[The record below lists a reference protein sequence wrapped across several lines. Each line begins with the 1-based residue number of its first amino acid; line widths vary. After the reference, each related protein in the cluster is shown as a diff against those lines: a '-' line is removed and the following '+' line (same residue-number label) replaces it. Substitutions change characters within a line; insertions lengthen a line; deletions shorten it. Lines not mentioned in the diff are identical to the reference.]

1 MKRKKLEKKLAKR
14 RAALRVLTQHLHQAE
29 LLNQHYA
36 MWLHEMR
43 SPLLVLQQGLV
54 EIKPNQLSPDHQAWW
69 SMVETAAQ
77 QLNQNINDLLSLS
90 QLKNHAILLQN
101 QPFDLTAILQSLHSM
116 AKILLGDKPIDLVFD
131 VPKSPIWLQGDAFRL
146 TQVLSNL
153 LTNAIKF
160 TASGQVKLTLHQK
173 HNNEYIFSLADTGCG
188 LTVQQQQKLF
198 QPFQQFLQTSSAVQ
212 AGTGLGLFI
221 VHSLVEAMHGS
232 IEVESILG
240 KGSQF
245 SVTLSFSP
253 AQMPSQVEVAN
264 NEVDLAVV
272 EPIRLLL
279 ADDADLSRQFVMN
292 LLADQPVEIVEV
304 VDGAQ
309 ALNAL
314 QKMAFDYALLDR
326 FMPGFSGEQVCQQIR
341 QLQMDGA
348 QEKLKAVYL
357 VSAEQV
363 VNADLNH
370 CFDSVLVKPLDKKQ
384 LLRLLNLKQP
394 VSAKKTE
401 KIFCKKIIHGKI
413 PHELNGMLPQFILE
427 VEQIL
432 SDLHRV
438 LTSTDQSDVGDLV
451 HRLKGSFMLFQLS
464 DMTQLVE
471 DLQQLIPNES
481 TQTILAQ
488 LDKIGEQFTIFKS
501 SCA

>member
-14 RAALRVLTQHLHQAE
+14 RAAVRDLTRHLHQAE

-43 SPLLVLQQGLV
+43 SPLLVLQQGLT
-54 EIKPNQLSPDHQAWW
+54 EIKPSHLNTEHQAWW
-69 SMVETAAQ
+69 AMIESAAQ

-90 QLKNHAILLQN
+90 QLKNHTILLQN
-101 QPFDLTAILQSLHSM
+101 QPFDLTAILQTLHSM
-116 AKILLGDKPIDLVFD
+116 AKVLLGDKPIELVFD
-131 VPKSPIWLQGDAFRL
+131 VPKKPIWLQGDAFRV

-160 TASGQVKLTLHQK
+160 TETGQVKFTLHQK
-173 HNNEYIFSLADTGCG
+173 QNNEYVFSVVDTGCG
-188 LTVQQQQKLF
+188 LTEQQQRKLF
-198 QPFQQFLQTSSAVQ
+198 QPFQQFLQMSSGVQ

-221 VHSLVEAMHGS
+221 VHNLVEAMHGH

-240 KGSQF
+240 KGSEF
-245 SVTLSFSP
+245 SVTLAFNS
-253 AQMPSQVEVAN
+253 AQMPGQVEVTQK
-264 NEVDLAVV
+264 DV
-272 EPIRLLL
+272 ELPAEFIRLLL
-279 ADDADLSRQFVMN
+279 ADDSVLSRQVVMS
-292 LLADQPVEIVEV
+292 LLADQPVEIIEV
-304 VDGAQ
+304 TDGVQ

-314 QKMAFDYALLDR
+314 QRMMFDYVLLDR
-326 FMPGFSGEQVCQQIR
+326 FMPAFNGEQVCQKIR
-341 QLQMDGA
+341 QLQMDGLQA
-348 QEKLKAVYL
+348 KLKAVYL

-363 VNADLNH
+363 VNSDLSH
-370 CFDSVLVKPLDKKQ
+370 CFDSVLIKPLDKNQ

-394 VSAKKTE
+394 LSAKKAE
-401 KIFCKKIIHGKI
+401 KVFCKKIIHGKI

-438 LTSTDQSDVGDLV
+438 LTSSDQSDVGDLI
-451 HRLKGSFMLFQLS
+451 HRLKGSLMLFQLN

-481 TQTILAQ
+481 TQTLLAQ
-488 LDKIGEQFTIFKS
+488 LDKIGEQFSIFKS

>member
-29 LLNQHYA
+29 LLNQRYA

-54 EIKPNQLSPDHQAWW
+54 EIKPSQLSTNHQAWW
-69 SMVETAAQ
+69 SMVESAAQ

-101 QPFDLTAILQSLHSM
+101 QPFDLTAILQSLHTM
-116 AKILLGDKPIDLVFD
+116 AKVLLGDKPIELVFD

-146 TQVLSNL
+146 SQVLSNL

-160 TASGQVKLTLHQK
+160 TDSGRITLTLDQK
-173 HNNEYIFSLADTGCG
+173 ENSEFVFKVADSGCG
-188 LTVQQQQKLF
+188 LTAQQQKELF
-198 QPFQQFLQTSSAVQ
+198 QPFQQFLQVSSGVQ

-221 VHSLVEAMHGS
+221 VHSLVEAMHGY

-245 SVTLSFSP
+245 SVTLSFSSAP
-253 AQMPSQVEVAN
+253 MPSQVKVVN
-264 NEVDLAVV
+264 NEVDLAV

-279 ADDADLSRQFVMN
+279 ADDSDLSRQFVMS

-314 QKMAFDYALLDR
+314 QKMAFDYVLLDR
-326 FMPGFSGEQVCQQIR
+326 FMPGFSGERVCQQIR

-357 VSAEQV
+357 VSAEQA
-363 VNADLNH
+363 VNSDLNH

-394 VSAKKTE
+394 LSAKKTE

-438 LTSTDQSDVGDLV
+438 LTSTDQSDVGDLI

-464 DMTQLVE
+464 DMTRLVE

-488 LDKIGEQFTIFKS
+488 LDKIGEQFSIFKS

>member
-1 MKRKKLEKKLAKR
+1 MKRKKLEKKLAKY
-14 RAALRVLTQHLHQAE
+14 RAAARDLTLHLHQAE

-43 SPLLVLQQGLV
+43 SPLLVLQQGLA
-54 EIKPNQLSPDHQAWW
+54 EIKPNQLDTDHQAWW
-69 SMVETAAQ
+69 SMVELSAQ

-90 QLKNHAILLQN
+90 QLKNHAVLLQN
-101 QPFDLTAILQSLHSM
+101 QPFDLTEILQALYSM
-116 AKILLGDKPIDLVFD
+116 AKILLGDKPIELVFD
-131 VPKSPIWLQGDAFRL
+131 VPKKPIWLQGDAFRL

-160 TASGQVKLTLHQK
+160 TAMGQVKFTLHQK
-173 HNNEYIFSLADTGCG
+173 QNNEYVFTVVDTGCG
-188 LTVQQQQKLF
+188 LTEQQKKKLF
-198 QPFQQFLQTSSAVQ
+198 QPFQQFLQASSGVQ

-221 VHSLVEAMHGS
+221 VHSIVEAMHGR
-232 IEVESILG
+232 IEVESTLG
-240 KGSQF
+240 RGSQF
-245 SVTLSFSP
+245 SVTLAFNS
-253 AQMPSQVEVAN
+253 AQIPKQVEFTN
-264 NEVDLAVV
+264 NDVELAG
-272 EPIRLLL
+272 ESIQLLL
-279 ADDADLSRQFVMN
+279 ADDSALSRQFLVN
-292 LLADQPVEIVEV
+292 LLADQPVEIVEAT
-304 VDGAQ
+304 DGVQ
-309 ALNAL
+309 ALSSL
-314 QKMAFDYALLDR
+314 QRMTFDYVLLDR
-326 FMPGFSGEQVCQQIR
+326 FMPGFDGEQVCQQIR
-341 QLQMDGA
+341 QLQMNGA
-348 QEKLKAVYL
+348 QAKLKAVYL

-363 VNADLNH
+363 VDSDLSH

-394 VSAKKTE
+394 LNAKKTE

-438 LTSTDQSDVGDLV
+438 LTSSDQSDVEDLI

-488 LDKIGEQFTIFKS
+488 LDKIGEQFSIFKS
-501 SCA
+501 SFA